1 MSWQD
6 TLKQMSSDLE
16 RIRENFKINLSRRYR
31 MEQGTNAKIGIDTYE
46 DFLIEQLIKKH
57 LLQFS
62 HMDYDK
68 LLEQYRETL
77 Q

>member
-1 MSWQD
+1 MSWED

-16 RIRENFKINLSRRYR
+16 RIRENFRTSLSRRYR
-31 MEQGTNAKIGIDTYE
+31 MEKATNAKIGIDTYE
-46 DFLIEQLIKKH
+46 DFLIEQAIKEH

-68 LLEQYRETL
+68 LLEQHKERL
-77 Q
+77 K

>member
-1 MSWQD
+1 MSWED
-6 TLKQMSSDLE
+6 TLKKMSNDLE
-16 RIRENFKINLSRRYR
+16 RIRENFRTSLSRRYR
-31 MEQGTNAKIGIDTYE
+31 MEKATNAKIGIDTYE
-46 DFLIEQLIKKH
+46 DFLIEQVIKKH

-68 LLEQYRETL
+68 LLEQYEERL